1 MEKEFQTSC
10 ATMETIH
17 KNQALEAGSHVDN
30 GVEGK
35 STAAE
40 CDPWN
45 PPFPPYDSST
55 HKSYS
60 EVR

>member
-1 MEKEFQTSC
+1 
-10 ATMETIH
+10 METIH